1 MNREPA
7 DELDARLIK
16 PWLFEN
22 VPGFGGLRSIERL
35 GGGQSNP
42 TFRLDADSGRY
53 ALRAQPPGELLR
65 GAHQVDREFRVMR
78 ALEGSTVP
86 VPLMLALCDDPQA
99 SPIGRKFLVM
109 ELLDGESHHDPALP
123 GRSPDERAAIFDAM
137 NATLATLHEIDPA
150 AVGLSEF
157 GRPGDYFARQLA
169 VWTRQYRAT
178 ERRPIEAMDEL
189 IARLEAHPIPA
200 DGAVSIV
207 HGDWRLDN
215 LMFESGGSRVIGVLD
230 WELSTLGHPMADLAY
245 QLMAWRLPHDG
256 VFIGLGGLDRAA
268 LGLPSDDAYVARY
281 CERRGV
287 AAPDWLEVAVAHAAF
302 RFAAILQ
309 GVFARSIAGNASD
322 PMRARQLGRAVP
334 GLAEGALASLDAAG
348 LTRTA

>member
-1 MNREPA
+1 MNLEPA
-7 DELDARLIK
+7 DTLDQRLVK

-22 VPGFGGLRSIERL
+22 VPGFHGLRAIERL

-42 TFRLDADSGRY
+42 TFHIEADSGRY

-78 ALEGSTVP
+78 ALAGTDVP
-86 VPLMLALCDDPQA
+86 VPRMLALCDDADA

-109 ELLDGESHHDPALP
+109 ELLDGETHHDPALP
-123 GRSPDERAAIFDAM
+123 DSAPAERAAIFDAM
-137 NATLATLHEIDPA
+137 NGALAALHGIDPA
-150 AVGLSEF
+150 AVGLGEF
-157 GRPGDYFARQLA
+157 GRAGDYFARQLA
-169 VWTRQYRAT
+169 VWTCQYRAT
-178 ERRPIEAMDEL
+178 ERTPIPAMDEL
-189 IARLEAHPIPA
+189 IARLEASPIPA
-200 DGAVSIV
+200 DEQVSIV

-215 LMFESGGSRVIGVLD
+215 LMFAAGEPRIVGVLD

-256 VFIGLGGLDRAA
+256 VFTGLGGLDRAA
-268 LGLPSDDAYVARY
+268 LGLPSDEDYVAAY

-287 AAPDWLEVAVAHAAF
+287 ERPPWLEVAVAHAAF

-334 GLAEGALASLDAAG
+334 GLAEAALASLDAANG
-348 LTRTA
+348 